1 MNSDE
6 SKNAVFVE
14 IPELCK
20 RYDGS
25 RRRRRQIHRRPLQ
38 LQRSAYDPTIVSLG
52 PYHHGRPDLLAADE
66 VKYRFLDRLTSGD
79 SAKKTSLYNKVVEK
93 INEIRDCY
101 ADLNCVEKYDDRAL
115 ALMILLDACFVVSLV
130 DGLAGDES
138 FFADWQLCRGLAS
151 LWFVIRD
158 VMLLENQIP
167 LQVIKMIMNLQHGE
181 ELGEELLHKFSNWL
195 MAGEFSTGG
204 RSCIP
209 PLAAAVEEEEEPLHL
224 LEACRKLLI
233 VEQNYT
239 PTKLSG
245 IKFTQ
250 IDDEHN
256 FNQTF
261 RSVMDLKE
269 KGIEFEASSSYSVT
283 DIHFESGPL
292 SGRLH
297 IPARVVSSI
306 SFVFLSNMIAYE
318 MSPGSETGFEVLSYA
333 NFMKSLIESPADVKE
348 LQEKGILINKFQNH
362 EQLLEEFK
370 GVDTFGLDNLDIF
383 KEVRREIEEHCRSK
397 AKTWMA
403 DLIHTRFRSPWTV
416 VALLAATFLLCLTF
430 LQTFFTIHPAL

>member
-1 MNSDE
+1 
-6 SKNAVFVE
+6 
-14 IPELCK
+14 
-20 RYDGS
+20 
-25 RRRRRQIHRRPLQ
+25 
-38 LQRSAYDPTIVSLG
+38 
-52 PYHHGRPDLLAADE
+52 
-66 VKYRFLDRLTSGD
+66 
-79 SAKKTSLYNKVVEK
+79 
-93 INEIRDCY
+93 
-101 ADLNCVEKYDDRAL
+101 
-115 ALMILLDACFVVSLV
+115 
-130 DGLAGDES
+130 
-138 FFADWQLCRGLAS
+138 
-151 LWFVIRD
+151 
-158 VMLLENQIP
+158 
-167 LQVIKMIMNLQHGE
+167 
-181 ELGEELLHKFSNWL
+181 

-209 PLAAAVEEEEEPLHL
+209 PLAAAVEEEEPLHL

-261 RSVMDLKE
+261 RSVTELKE
-269 KGIEFEASSSYSVT
+269 KGVEFEASSSYSVT
-283 DIHFESGPL
+283 NIHFDSGPL